1 MPTSFSESK
10 PGNYRIG
17 PARLATSLYFLVCGI
32 GLASWVPMV
41 PLAKI
46 RLQLND
52 AGLGLILLCLGAGA
66 MTIMPFT
73 GGLIN
78 KFGSRLIMLV
88 SGLLTAAVL
97 PLLLFANSSLAL
109 AGALYLFG
117 IGIGAIDVSMNA
129 QSVVIQDKVGK
140 YILSS
145 FHGLFS
151 VGGLIGSMGLGF
163 LLELGLSPTLAIFSI
178 SGLLVLICISQYG
191 SLLPRAAENKMDVA
205 TLIIPKG
212 PVLVLGLMCF
222 VAFLAEGAILDWSAV
237 FLKFHRNFDESMSG
251 LGFAA
256 FSVAMAVMRLSGN
269 TIINRFSQQKVVM
282 GGGIIAAAGILLAV
296 SVPIGAVTV
305 FGFVLVGI
313 GCANIVPVFFSTA
326 GSMPGV
332 PASAAIAGVTTLGYI
347 GQLAGPAMLG
357 FVAEM
362 TSLSFALGLVSIL
375 LLIVA
380 VRFRSS
386 SEV

>member
-1 MPTSFSESK
+1 MSVNPSDDLTQAH
-10 PGNYRIG
+10 GIR

-52 AGLGLILLCLGAGA
+52 ASLGLILLCLGAGA

-73 GGLIN
+73 GALIN
-78 KFGSRLIMLV
+78 KLGSRLIMLL
-88 SGLLTAAVL
+88 SGLLIAAVL
-97 PLLLFANSSLAL
+97 PLLLFADGSIAL
-109 AGALYLFG
+109 AVSLYLFG

-129 QSVVIQDKVGK
+129 QSVVIQEKVGK

-163 LLELGLSPTLAIFSI
+163 LLELGLSPTLAICTI
-178 SGLLVLICISQYG
+178 SLLLVLICVSQYR
-191 SLLPRAAENKMDVA
+191 SLLPRSAENKMEVA

-212 PVLVLGLMCF
+212 PVLILGLMCF

-256 FSVAMAVMRLSGN
+256 FSVAMAAMRLSGN
-269 TIINRFSQQKVVM
+269 SIINRISQQKVVM
-282 GGGIIAAAGILLAV
+282 GGALLAAVGLLLAV
-296 SVPIGAVTV
+296 AVPIGMVTV
-305 FGFVLVGI
+305 AGFVLVGI
-313 GCANIVPVFFSTA
+313 GCANIVPVFFSMA
-326 GSMPGV
+326 GNMPGV

-347 GQLAGPAMLG
+347 GQLAGPALLG
-357 FVAEM
+357 FLAEM
-362 TSLSFALGLVSIL
+362 TSLSIALGSISVL

-380 VRFRSS
+380 FRFKSS
-386 SEV
+386 S

>member
-1 MPTSFSESK
+1 MSATSSDHFTQTNGS
-10 PGNYRIG
+10 R

-32 GLASWVPMV
+32 GLASWAPMV

-73 GGLIN
+73 GALIN
-78 KFGSRLIMLV
+78 KLGSRVIMLL
-88 SGLLTAAVL
+88 SGLMIAAVL
-97 PLLLFANSSLAL
+97 PLLLFAHSSFAL
-109 AGALYLFG
+109 AVALYLFG

-129 QSVVIQDKVGK
+129 QSVVIQEKAGR

-163 LLELGLSPTLAIFSI
+163 LLEMGLSPTLAIFTI
-178 SGLLVLICISQYG
+178 SLLLVFICVSQYG
-191 SLLPRAAENKMDVA
+191 SLLPRSAEKKMEVA

-222 VAFLAEGAILDWSAV
+222 VVFLAEGAILDWSAV
-237 FLKFHRNFDESMSG
+237 FLKFYRNFDEAMSG

-269 TIINRFSQQKVVM
+269 SIINRISQQKVVM
-282 GGGIIAAAGILLAV
+282 GGALLAAIGFLLAV
-296 SVPIGAVTV
+296 AIPNGAITLL
-305 FGFVLVGI
+305 GFVLVGI

-326 GSMPGV
+326 GNMPGI

-347 GQLAGPAMLG
+347 GQLAGPALLG
-357 FVAEM
+357 FLAEY
-362 TSLSFALGLVSIL
+362 TSLSIALGTVSVL

-380 VRFRSS
+380 FRFK
-386 SEV
+386 